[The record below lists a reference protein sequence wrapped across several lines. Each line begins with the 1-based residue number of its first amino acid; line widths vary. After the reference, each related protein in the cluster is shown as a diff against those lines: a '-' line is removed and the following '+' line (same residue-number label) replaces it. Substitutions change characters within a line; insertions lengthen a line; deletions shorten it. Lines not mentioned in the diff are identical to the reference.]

1 MSKSCLEG
9 DSRPRDCCER
19 LVFVGGMGTAD
30 TSLHLLC
37 ACSLKGERARC
48 YSVRRNRGPNT
59 MLLASMTP
67 EEGMGACLAVEG
79 ATTSIVFE
87 AYFKKGLVLSLRRGQ
102 VVMDNLSA
110 HKGERVRELVKSV
123 GC

>member
-1 MSKSCLEG
+1 MNAYSKDLWQEPQPFHCEVALEAKWAYEKTASCGGGGARRMSKSCLEG

-59 MLLASMTP
+59 MLL
-67 EEGMGACLAVEG
+67 
-79 ATTSIVFE
+79 
-87 AYFKKGLVLSLRRGQ
+87 
-102 VVMDNLSA
+102 
-110 HKGERVRELVKSV
+110 
-123 GC
+123 

>member
-1 MSKSCLEG
+1 
-9 DSRPRDCCER
+9 
-19 LVFVGGMGTAD
+19 
-30 TSLHLLC
+30 
-37 ACSLKGERARC
+37 
-48 YSVRRNRGPNT
+48 